1 MSIPGG
7 ESDTVVMS
15 RPGDPVR
22 LTSKNIDLERH
33 QDPAAAWPPGHPR
46 GGADPIPAALWI
58 GPRQPLQARTVA
70 DTLACPA
77 KGEEG
82 RGIRLEAVAALAM
95 LREPPGTRYVPLPRE
110 GGPATRSTP
119 TQARENARLLNL
131 IDLEMHAGRQL
142 VVAID
147 SLAENP
153 FADEQRIRITA
164 RRYWPDGTVYY
175 VGDDDGPADKSLRL
189 YVHEDDLSLISL
201 D

>member
-7 ESDTVVMS
+7 ESDTVVTS

-22 LTSKNIDLERH
+22 LTSKNIDSERRH
-33 QDPAAAWPPGHPR
+33 NAATVWPPGHPR
-46 GGADPIPAALWI
+46 GGAVPIPAALWT
-58 GPRQPLQARTVA
+58 GPRQPLQARTGA
-70 DTLACPA
+70 DTRACPA
-77 KGEEG
+77 KSDEG
-82 RGIRLEAVAALAM
+82 NGIRLEAVAALAM

-110 GGPATRSTP
+110 GGPATRGAT
-119 TQARENARLLNL
+119 TQVRENARLLNL

-147 SLAENP
+147 SMAENP
-153 FADEQRIRITA
+153 FADERRIRITA
-164 RRYWPDGTVYY
+164 RCYWPDGTVYY

-189 YVHEDDLSLISL
+189 YVHQDDLSLISL